1 MSPEKNPIEMQM
13 QRMETRS
20 QRERERERECG
31 REKGREHAGKQDNYA
46 ITNALYQYSHI
57 VPFR

>member
-20 QRERERERECG
+20 QRERERECG

>member
-20 QRERERERECG
+20 QRETERKCG